1 MQGRS
6 ECGLMIQVCTLP
18 KEIAASS
25 HLLGLIE
32 SAWLLLAHMEWYFQL
47 VRTIVLRSLL
57 STEDSG
63 STFVSAQNSAL
74 DFLLTHPLALKL
86 LLAICTE
93 IRGFALFVTRNTLPS
108 APYPGSSQTALLLD
122 AVSTSQLQNILRD
135 RVENLGI
142 RFSHWERVL
151 RQLSQIE
158 DENSTGKKPYCLE
171 GVCHAY
177 SIGWLPDAETEV
189 ILSRLTPNKLS
200 RAGEALPTIASNTDI
215 VVSELELFTSAY
227 RMPDFY
233 TGRDILSKEPFVGTD
248 VPGQQYCQCSFCHGI
263 GSLWNYPSVRGY
275 GGESAAARWMARW
288 SARCICGGSWV

>member
-1 MQGRS
+1 
-6 ECGLMIQVCTLP
+6 
-18 KEIAASS
+18 
-25 HLLGLIE
+25 
-32 SAWLLLAHMEWYFQL
+32 MEWYFQL

-63 STFVSAQNSAL
+63 STVVSAQHSAL

-93 IRGFALFVTRNTLPS
+93 IRCFALFVTRNTLPS

-142 RFSHWERVL
+142 RLSHWERVV
-151 RQLSQIE
+151 RQLSQMAE
-158 DENSTGKKPYCLE
+158 ENSTGKDTVLFARILSHLQY
-171 GVCHAY
+171 
-177 SIGWLPDAETEV
+177 WLASDAETEV

-200 RAGEALPTIASNTDI
+200 RAGEAVSTIAANTDI
-215 VVSELELFTSAY
+215 VVSELELYTSAY
-227 RMPDFY
+227 RTTDFY

-275 GGESAAARWMARW
+275 GGESAAAQWMARW